1 LLFSRAF
8 LRYARSADKTQV
20 KNLPGKAVD
29 MILGM
34 SLARFTQVHVAISLI
49 GIAAGFLVI
58 FGMFISKKMPAMTAL
73 FLIMT
78 ALTSVT
84 GFFFPYK
91 GMTPGIKIGI
101 LSLVILLFAI
111 LARYTGKLAG
121 GWRGTWV
128 ITAVVAQFFNFFV
141 LVVQS
146 FEKVPALHALAPTQ
160 TETPFK
166 AAQLV
171 TLVVFLL
178 LGFLAFRK
186 FHPEPE

>member
-1 LLFSRAF
+1 MWS
-8 LRYARSADKTQV
+8 
-20 KNLPGKAVD
+20 

-58 FGMFISKKMPAMTAL
+58 FGMSASKKMPAMTLL
-73 FLIMT
+73 FLIAT
-78 ALTSVT
+78 VLTSVT
-84 GFFFPYK
+84 GFMFPYK
-91 GMTPGIKIGI
+91 GATPGIKIGI
-101 LSLVILLFAI
+101 LSLVVLLLAI
-111 LARYTGKLAG
+111 LARYGGKLAG

-128 ITAVVAQFFNFFV
+128 ITAVVAQFFNFLV

-160 TETPFK
+160 KEMPFK

-178 LGFLAFRK
+178 LGVLAFRK
-186 FHPEPE
+186 FHPEAE